1 VSVITLEGSTMTRI
15 HKALVGGGIAGPVT
29 AKRQYRR
36 RGKQLREIIEQAD
49 RNGDASAS
57 EAASKELEVLSRE
70 LSAAAGLHGRDRRL
84 DDEVERARKTVSA
97 RIHDALS
104 RIAFAHPALG
114 SHFSSAIALGV
125 RCSYQPSEPIQ
136 WEVGPV

>member
-1 VSVITLEGSTMTRI
+1 MTRI

-97 RIHDALS
+97 RIHNALS
-104 RIAFAHPALG
+104 RIAFAQPALG
-114 SHFSSAIALGV
+114 SHFSSAIVLGV

>member
-1 VSVITLEGSTMTRI
+1 MTRI

-104 RIAFAHPALG
+104 RIAFAHPARLAFQLCDRFG
-114 SHFSSAIALGV
+114 GALLVSAERADSVGGGPGV
-125 RCSYQPSEPIQ
+125 
-136 WEVGPV
+136 GA